1 MIFHLAHDGV
11 NWDSIFFY
19 TNHDDALLL
28 ELVPLDLFY
37 EVSLIMPLYLLQ

>member
-1 MIFHLAHDGV
+1 MMELIGIPYFFH
-11 NWDSIFFY
+11 

-37 EVSLIMPLYLLQ
+37 EVSLIMPLNLLQ

>member
-1 MIFHLAHDGV
+1 MMELIGIPYFFH
-11 NWDSIFFY
+11 
-19 TNHDDALLL
+19 TNYDDALLL